1 MVLPTEGEHQVANG
15 THAPK
20 PEDQATGF
28 TQQQAA
34 LWRGELSALGGAL
47 LFVALGFAA
56 ILLVAKVAGVRDG
69 TVLAALLILP
79 ALLYLLLSGR
89 VSDLKGPGGLEVQ
102 LAKVANQ
109 SIPMAGHDQGSAALS
124 YEEVRPVERGRAESF
139 LDRVRNITPADPVV
153 LTLTVGSGKIDG
165 NVAAD
170 YARGLTQFPRFR
182 FVAVLNEDKTLVSYM
197 DESAF
202 RHVIAADVVDAA
214 ILLDNIE
221 KKNLGPIRGFTGMI
235 TTTVAPGTSIA
246 DALRTMDSERVNALL
261 VTDQGRIKGIVER
274 DRLAN
279 ALLLTI
285 LDRVSG

>member
-1 MVLPTEGEHQVANG
+1 MANSTE
-15 THAPK
+15 APK
-20 PEDQATGF
+20 PEAPVKSFDKDRV
-28 TQQQAA
+28 A
-34 LWRGELSALGGAL
+34 LWRAELSALGGAL
-47 LFVALGFAA
+47 LFVAIGFAA
-56 ILLVAKVAGVRDG
+56 ILLVAKVADVKDG
-69 TVLAALLILP
+69 TVLASLLIVP

-109 SIPMAGHDQGSAALS
+109 TIPMAGHEQGGAALS

-139 LDRVRNITPADPVV
+139 LDRVRNITPSDPVV

-182 FVAVLNEDKTLVSYM
+182 FVAVLNEDKTLISYM

-235 TTTVAPGTSIA
+235 TTTVTPGASIA
-246 DALRTMDSERVNALL
+246 DALRTMDSERVDALL
-261 VTDQGRIKGIVER
+261 VTEQSRIKGIVER

-285 LDRVSG
+285 LDRVSA

>member
-1 MVLPTEGEHQVANG
+1 V
-15 THAPK
+15 
-20 PEDQATGF
+20 ATGADPAKSADPAGAR
-28 TQQQAA
+28 QLSA
-34 LWRGELSALGGAL
+34 LKAELAALGGAM

-56 ILLVAKVAGVRDG
+56 ILLVAKVADVKDG
-69 TVLAALLILP
+69 TVLAALLLLP

-89 VSDLKGPGGLEVQ
+89 VTDLKGPGGLEVQ

-109 SIPMAGHDQGSAALS
+109 TIPIAGHEQDGAALS

-165 NVAAD
+165 KVAAD

-182 FVAVLNEDKTLVSYM
+182 FVAVLNEDKTLISYM
-197 DESAF
+197 NESAF

-221 KKNLGPIRGFTGMI
+221 KQNLGPIRGFTGMI
-235 TTTVAPGTSIA
+235 TTTVAPGVSIA
-246 DALRTMDSERVNALL
+246 DALRTMDSERVEALL
-261 VTDQGRIKGIVER
+261 VTEGGRIRGIVER

-285 LDRVSG
+285 LDRVSGQ

>member
-1 MVLPTEGEHQVANG
+1 VANG
-15 THAPK
+15 TDASK
-20 PEDQATGF
+20 PEDQAKGF
-28 TQQQAA
+28 NHQQVA
-34 LWRGELSALGGAL
+34 LWRAELSALGGAL

-56 ILLVAKVAGVRDG
+56 ILLVAKVADVKDG
-69 TVLAALLILP
+69 TVLASLLILP

-102 LAKVANQ
+102 LAKVAKQ
-109 SIPMAGHDQGSAALS
+109 TIPMAGHDQGSAALS

-153 LTLTVGSGKIDG
+153 LTLTIGSGKIDG
-165 NVAAD
+165 KVAAD

-182 FVAVLNEDKTLVSYM
+182 FVAVLNEDKTLISYM
-197 DESAF
+197 EERAF
-202 RHVIAADVVDAA
+202 RHVIDADVIDAA

-235 TTTVAPGTSIA
+235 TTTVAPGANIA
-246 DALRTMDSERVNALL
+246 DALRTMDSQRIDALL
-261 VTDQGRIKGIVER
+261 VTEDGRIKGIVER

>member
-1 MVLPTEGEHQVANG
+1 VANG
-15 THAPK
+15 TEAPG
-20 PEDQATGF
+20 PEDQVKGLDND
-28 TQQQAA
+28 QVA
-34 LWRGELSALGGAL
+34 LWRAELSALGGAL
-47 LFVALGFAA
+47 LFVAIGFAA
-56 ILLVAKVAGVRDG
+56 ILLVAKVADVKDG
-69 TVLAALLILP
+69 TVLASLLIVP

-109 SIPMAGHDQGSAALS
+109 TIPMSGHEQGGAALS
-124 YEEVRPVERGRAESF
+124 YEEVRPVERGRPESF

-165 NVAAD
+165 KVAAD

-182 FVAVLNEDKTLVSYM
+182 FVAVLNEDKTLISYM

-221 KKNLGPIRGFTGMI
+221 KKNIGPIRGFTGMI
-235 TTTVAPGTSIA
+235 TTTVAPGASIA
-246 DALRTMDSERVNALL
+246 DALRTMDAERTEALL
-261 VTDQGRIKGIVER
+261 VTEQGKIKGIVER
-274 DRLAN
+274 NRLTN

>member
-1 MVLPTEGEHQVANG
+1 MANG
-15 THAPK
+15 TDAPK
-20 PEDQATGF
+20 PGKQPTGARQEQL
-28 TQQQAA
+28 TLLRA
-34 LWRGELSALGGAL
+34 ELAALGGAI
-47 LFVALGFAA
+47 LFIAIGFAG
-56 ILLVAKVAGVRDG
+56 ILLVAKVADVKDG
-69 TVLAALLILP
+69 TVLATLLLLP

-109 SIPMAGHDQGSAALS
+109 TIPIAGHDQGGAALS

-165 NVAAD
+165 KVAAD

-182 FVAVLNEDKTLVSYM
+182 FVAVLNEDKTLISYM
-197 DESAF
+197 EESAF
-202 RHVIAADVVDAA
+202 RHVIEADVVDAA

-221 KKNLGPIRGFTGMI
+221 NKNLGPIRGFSGMV
-235 TTTVAPGTSIA
+235 TTTVAPGASIA
-246 DALRTMDSERVNALL
+246 DALRTMDSERIDALL

-285 LDRVSG
+285 VDRVSG

>member
-1 MVLPTEGEHQVANG
+1 VANG
-15 THAPK
+15 TEAPK
-20 PEDQATGF
+20 PEDQVKGF
-28 TQQQAA
+28 NKDQVA
-34 LWRGELSALGGAL
+34 LWRAELSALGGAL
-47 LFVALGFAA
+47 LFVAIGFAA
-56 ILLVAKVAGVRDG
+56 ILLVAKVADVKDG
-69 TVLAALLILP
+69 TVLASLLIVP

-109 SIPMAGHDQGSAALS
+109 TIPMSGHEQGGAALS

-139 LDRVRNITPADPVV
+139 LDRVRNITPSDPVV

-165 NVAAD
+165 SVAAD

-182 FVAVLNEDKTLVSYM
+182 FVAVLNEDKTLISYI

-235 TTTVAPGTSIA
+235 TTTVAPGASIA
-246 DALRTMDSERVNALL
+246 DALRTMDAERTEALL
-261 VTDQGRIKGIVER
+261 VTEHGKIKGIVER

>member
-1 MVLPTEGEHQVANG
+1 VANG
-15 THAPK
+15 TDAPK
-20 PEDQATGF
+20 PEDQAQGF
-28 TQQQAA
+28 KQEQIA
-34 LWRGELSALGGAL
+34 LWRAELSALGGAL

-56 ILLVAKVAGVRDG
+56 ILLVAKVADVKDG
-69 TVLAALLILP
+69 TVLAFLLILP

-109 SIPMAGHDQGSAALS
+109 SIPMAGHEQGGAALS

-165 NVAAD
+165 KVAAD

-182 FVAVLNEDKTLVSYM
+182 FVAVLNEDKTLISYM
-197 DESAF
+197 DEGAF
-202 RHVIAADVVDAA
+202 RHVIDADVVDAA

-221 KKNLGPIRGFTGMI
+221 NKNLGPIRGFTGMI

-246 DALRTMDSERVNALL
+246 DALRTMDSQRIDALL
-261 VTDQGRIKGIVER
+261 VTDEGRIKGIVER

>member
-1 MVLPTEGEHQVANG
+1 VANG
-15 THAPK
+15 TDAPK
-20 PEDQATGF
+20 PEDQAKGF
-28 TQQQAA
+28 KQEQVA
-34 LWRGELSALGGAL
+34 LWRAELTALGGAL

-56 ILLVAKVAGVRDG
+56 ILLVAKVADVKDG
-69 TVLAALLILP
+69 TVLAFLLILP

-109 SIPMAGHDQGSAALS
+109 SIPMAGHEQGGAALS

-165 NVAAD
+165 KVAAD

-182 FVAVLNEDKTLVSYM
+182 FVAVLNEDKTLISYM
-197 DESAF
+197 DEGAF
-202 RHVIAADVVDAA
+202 RHVIDADVVDAA

-221 KKNLGPIRGFTGMI
+221 NKNLGPIRGFTGMI

-246 DALRTMDSERVNALL
+246 DALRTMDSQRIDALL
-261 VTDQGRIKGIVER
+261 VTDEGRIKGIVER

>member
-1 MVLPTEGEHQVANG
+1 VANG
-15 THAPK
+15 TEAPK
-20 PEDQATGF
+20 PEDQVKGF
-28 TQQQAA
+28 NKDQVA
-34 LWRGELSALGGAL
+34 LWRAELSALGGAL
-47 LFVALGFAA
+47 LFVAIGFAA
-56 ILLVAKVAGVRDG
+56 ILLVAKVADVKDG
-69 TVLAALLILP
+69 TVLASLLIVP

-109 SIPMAGHDQGSAALS
+109 TIPMSGHEQGGAALS

-139 LDRVRNITPADPVV
+139 LDRVRNITPSDPVV

-165 NVAAD
+165 DVAAD

-182 FVAVLNEDKTLVSYM
+182 FVAVLNEDKTLISYM

-202 RHVIAADVVDAA
+202 RHVIGADVVDAA

-246 DALRTMDSERVNALL
+246 DALRTMDAERTDALL
-261 VTDQGRIKGIVER
+261 VTERSKIKGIVER

-285 LDRVSG
+285 LDRVSA

>member
-1 MVLPTEGEHQVANG
+1 V
-15 THAPK
+15 
-20 PEDQATGF
+20 ATGADPAKPADPAG
-28 TQQQAA
+28 TRQLSA
-34 LWRGELSALGGAL
+34 LKAELSALGGAM

-56 ILLVAKVAGVRDG
+56 ILLVAKVADVRDG
-69 TVLAALLILP
+69 TVLAALLLLP

-109 SIPMAGHDQGSAALS
+109 TIPVAGQEQDGAALS

-139 LDRVRNITPADPVV
+139 LDRVRNITPSDPVV

-165 NVAAD
+165 KVAAD

-182 FVAVLNEDKTLVSYM
+182 FVAVLNEDKTLIAYM

-221 KKNLGPIRGFTGMI
+221 KKNIGPIRGFTGMI
-235 TTTVAPGTSIA
+235 TTTVAPGASIA
-246 DALRTMDSERVNALL
+246 DALRTMDAERVAALL
-261 VTDQGRIKGIVER
+261 VTDGGRIKGIVER

-285 LDRVSG
+285 LDRVSGQPR

>member
-1 MVLPTEGEHQVANG
+1 VANG
-15 THAPK
+15 TDAPK
-20 PEDQATGF
+20 PEDQAQGF
-28 TQQQAA
+28 KQEQVA
-34 LWRGELSALGGAL
+34 LWRAELSALGAAL

-56 ILLVAKVAGVRDG
+56 ILLVAKVADVKDG
-69 TVLAALLILP
+69 TVLASLLILP

-109 SIPMAGHDQGSAALS
+109 SIPMAGHEQGGAALS

-165 NVAAD
+165 KVAAD

-182 FVAVLNEDKTLVSYM
+182 FVAVLNEDKTLISYM
-197 DESAF
+197 NEGAF
-202 RHVIAADVVDAA
+202 RHVIDADVVDAA

-221 KKNLGPIRGFTGMI
+221 NKNLGPIRGFTGMI

-246 DALRTMDSERVNALL
+246 DALRTMDSQRIDALL
-261 VTDQGRIKGIVER
+261 VTDEGRIKGIVER

>member
-1 MVLPTEGEHQVANG
+1 MADSSD
-15 THAPK
+15 APK
-20 PEDQATGF
+20 PTDQAKGF
-28 TQQQAA
+28 NKDQVT
-34 LWRGELSALGGAL
+34 LWRAELSALGGAL
-47 LFVALGFAA
+47 LFVAIGFAA
-56 ILLVAKVAGVRDG
+56 ILLVAKVADVKDG
-69 TVLAALLILP
+69 TVLASLLIVP

-109 SIPMAGHDQGSAALS
+109 TIPVSGHDGGGAALS

-165 NVAAD
+165 KVAAD

-182 FVAVLNEDKTLVSYM
+182 FVAVLNEDKTLISYM

-202 RHVIAADVVDAA
+202 RHVIGADVVDAA

-221 KKNLGPIRGFTGMI
+221 HKNLGPIRGFTGMI
-235 TTTVAPGTSIA
+235 TTTVAPGTNVA
-246 DALRTMDSERVNALL
+246 DALRTMEQERTDALL
-261 VTDQGRIKGIVER
+261 VTDQGKIKGIVER

-285 LDRVSG
+285 LDRVSS

>member
-1 MVLPTEGEHQVANG
+1 V
-15 THAPK
+15 
-20 PEDQATGF
+20 ATGADPAKPADPAG
-28 TQQQAA
+28 TRQLSA
-34 LWRGELSALGGAL
+34 LKAELSALGGAM

-56 ILLVAKVAGVRDG
+56 ILLVAKVADVRDG
-69 TVLAALLILP
+69 TVLAALLLLP

-89 VSDLKGPGGLEVQ
+89 VSDLKGPGGLEVR
-102 LAKVANQ
+102 LAQVANQ
-109 SIPMAGHDQGSAALS
+109 TIPVAGHEQGGAALS

-139 LDRVRNITPADPVV
+139 LDRVRNITPSDPVV

-165 NVAAD
+165 KVAAD
-170 YARGLTQFPRFR
+170 YATGLTQFPRFR
-182 FVAVLNEDKTLVSYM
+182 FVAVLNEDKTLISYM
-197 DESAF
+197 HESAF

-221 KKNLGPIRGFTGMI
+221 KKNVGQIRGFTGMI

-246 DALRTMDSERVNALL
+246 DALRTMDAERVAALL
-261 VTDQGRIKGIVER
+261 VTEGGRIKGIVER

>member
-1 MVLPTEGEHQVANG
+1 
-15 THAPK
+15 
-20 PEDQATGF
+20 
-28 TQQQAA
+28 
-34 LWRGELSALGGAL
+34 
-47 LFVALGFAA
+47 VALGFAA
-56 ILLVAKVAGVRDG
+56 ILLVAKVADVKDG
-69 TVLAALLILP
+69 TVLASLLILP

-109 SIPMAGHDQGSAALS
+109 TIPMAGHEQGGAALS

-165 NVAAD
+165 KVAAD

-182 FVAVLNEDKTLVSYM
+182 FVAVLNEDKTLISYM

-235 TTTVAPGTSIA
+235 TTTVAPGTNIA
-246 DALRTMDSERVNALL
+246 DALRTMDSERTDALL
-261 VTDQGRIKGIVER
+261 VTEQGRIKGIVER